1 MMRHALGVLFA
12 CAGALALDEAAGSDV
27 SVSARLV
34 LATDFDAATFN
45 ADWYARVPLRRA
57 LARLVS
63 DEARGVCVQWWQ
75 DWEDCVADPVAV
87 PDGAGHAVDVTVR
100 ARAAGAVSDAEA
112 ERRYLT
118 FVRDRATAAAA
129 DGSLDATIR
138 ATAREVGDALGERG
152 VEIWQRDAAAVD
164 GAASRAA
171 LARAEVG
178 VRRLLEPLNTPR
190 APVAASYS
198 YSYSYSYDIIYDVSY
213 SYSFET
219 MAPTPAAVAAVSLN
233 MGYTMA
239 PLSASKSPAW
249 VDFWASETYYGYMG
263 DEEEMATH
271 AYTMVS
277 VAFSADSVFGEVTT
291 DSVGATIVIA
301 EGPNPCVLG
310 TSSSREEYDG
320 CLETNGIS
328 GRRLD
333 ERERATPAR
342 ASRRLIVA
350 SDDDIDEVCGPSCN
364 VDDGSVTDD
373 ASKLVV
379 GMEIETDLDAEE
391 ISAGV
396 GAATDSVVAAATADC
411 SCSETDCNALACAF
425 CDASGD
431 AAAEGCEE
439 AFVVSDVA
447 VAYTVVF
454 SNDTNVTTYE
464 VISGSATFSGISYDD
479 ANGASARAVFRDA
492 IGRLSA
498 NITENRVSLTR
509 VAASARRRLSDGVV
523 VDFEISVT
531 AAEMAAVE
539 EDLQAAKNDPSLL
552 DAALTAAA
560 AASADATMTAL
571 FANIKTESFDPD
583 IGSTPAPTTLGFF
596 NLFYQACVT
605 GGDTYPLG
613 RRFSNLYCQAV
624 APEFAAHE
632 EEHGPMGTPNA
643 PQPSPR
649 PTPAPVVQ
657 PPGAGVPTYRPTPA
671 PVVQPPGAGIPTYM
685 PSSSPT
691 FVPTKVP
698 ISAPTYVPT
707 PAPITPSYKPTTAR

>member
-1 MMRHALGVLFA
+1 M
-12 CAGALALDEAAGSDV
+12 S
-27 SVSARLV
+27 
-34 LATDFDAATFN
+34 
-45 ADWYARVPLRRA
+45 LRTTT
-57 LARLVS
+57 
-63 DEARGVCVQWWQ
+63 EIT
-75 DWEDCVADPVAV
+75 ADPYGL
-87 PDGAGHAVDVTVR
+87 P
-100 ARAAGAVSDAEA
+100 
-112 ERRYLT
+112 
-118 FVRDRATAAAA
+118 RDRLFEI
-129 DGSLDATIR
+129 GS
-138 ATAREVGDALGERG
+138 G

-178 VRRLLEPLNTPR
+178 VRRLLVPQNTPR
-190 APVAASYS
+190 APAAASYS
-198 YSYSYSYDIIYDVSY
+198 FSYSYSYDIIYDVSY
-213 SYSFET
+213 SYDIIYDVSYFFSYSFSFSYSFET

-263 DEEEMATH
+263 DEEEMTTH

-277 VAFSADSVFGEVTT
+277 VAFGADSVFGEVTT

-301 EGPNPCVLG
+301 EGHNPCVLG
-310 TSSSREEYDG
+310 TSTSREEYDG
-320 CLETNGIS
+320 CLEDNGIS

-342 ASRRLIVA
+342 ASRRLVVA
-350 SDDDIDEVCGPSCN
+350 SDDDIDEVCGPACN

-379 GMEIETDLDAEE
+379 GMEIETDLEAEE

-431 AAAEGCEE
+431 AASEGCEE
-439 AFVVSDVA
+439 AFVVSDVE

-464 VISGSATFSGISYDD
+464 ILGSATFSGISYDE
-479 ANGASARAVFRDA
+479 ANDASAKAVFRDA

-498 NITENRVSLTR
+498 NITENRVTLTHL
-509 VAASARRRLSDGVV
+509 AASARRRLSDGVV

-531 AAEMAAVE
+531 AAEKAAVE
-539 EDLQAAKNDPSLL
+539 DDLQAARDDPSLL

-560 AASADATMTAL
+560 AASADPTMVDL

-583 IGSTPAPTTLGFF
+583 IGAATPAPTTLGFF

-643 PQPSPR
+643 PRPSPR

-657 PPGAGVPTYRPTPA
+657 PPGAGV
-671 PVVQPPGAGIPTYM
+671 PTYM

>member
-12 CAGALALDEAAGSDV
+12 CAGALALDEAAASDV

-190 APVAASYS
+190 GALAAAS

-263 DEEEMATH
+263 DEEEMTTH

-350 SDDDIDEVCGPSCN
+350 SDDDIDEVCGPACN

-379 GMEIETDLDAEE
+379 GMEIETDLEAEE

-479 ANGASARAVFRDA
+479 ANGASARGVFRDA

-531 AAEMAAVE
+531 AAEKAAVE
-539 EDLQAAKNDPSLL
+539 DDLQAAKNDPSLL

>member
-1 MMRHALGVLFA
+1 MMRHALGVLLA
-12 CAGALALDEAAGSDV
+12 CAGALALDETAGSDV

-198 YSYSYSYDIIYDVSY
+198 FSYSYSYDIIYDVSY

-263 DEEEMATH
+263 DEEEMTTH
-271 AYTMVS
+271 AHTMVS
-277 VAFSADSVFGEVTT
+277 VAFGADSVFGEVTT

-301 EGPNPCVLG
+301 EGHNPCVLG
-310 TSSSREEYDG
+310 TSTSREEYDG
-320 CLETNGIS
+320 CLEDNGIS

-350 SDDDIDEVCGPSCN
+350 SDDDIDEVCGPACN

-379 GMEIETDLDAEE
+379 GMEIETDLEAEE

-464 VISGSATFSGISYDD
+464 VISGSATFSGISYDE
-479 ANGASARAVFRDA
+479 ANDASAKAVFRDA

-571 FANIKTESFDPD
+571 FANIKTESFAPD

>member
-1 MMRHALGVLFA
+1 MMRHALGVLLA
-12 CAGALALDEAAGSDV
+12 CAGALALDETAGSDV

-45 ADWYARVPLRRA
+45 ADWYARVPLRARRA
-57 LARLVS
+57 PRVRR
-63 DEARGVCVQWWQ
+63 ARGVCVQWWQ

-87 PDGAGHAVDVTVR
+87 PDGAGHAVDVTAR
-100 ARAAGAVSDAEA
+100 ARGRRRVGRRGGAPIPDVRPRPP
-112 ERRYLT
+112 RR
-118 FVRDRATAAAA
+118 RRP
-129 DGSLDATIR
+129 
-138 ATAREVGDALGERG
+138 TARSTRRSARPRARSARAPRRG

-190 APVAASYS
+190 GALAAASLS
-198 YSYSYSYDIIYDVSY
+198 RSYSYDIIYDVSY
-213 SYSFET
+213 SFSFSYSFET

-263 DEEEMATH
+263 DEEEMTTH

-277 VAFSADSVFGEVTT
+277 VAFGADSVFGEVST
-291 DSVGATIVIA
+291 DSVGATIVVA

-342 ASRRLIVA
+342 ASRRLVVA

-379 GMEIETDLDAEE
+379 GMEIETDLEAEE

-479 ANGASARAVFRDA
+479 ANGASARGVFRDA

-498 NITENRVSLTR
+498 NITENRVSLSR

>member
-1 MMRHALGVLFA
+1 MMRHALGVLLA
-12 CAGALALDEAAGSDV
+12 CAGALALDETAGSDV

-75 DWEDCVADPVAV
+75 DWEDCVVDPVAV
-87 PDGAGHAVDVTVR
+87 PDGAGHAIDVTVR

-190 APVAASYS
+190 GALAAASYDV
-198 YSYSYSYDIIYDVSY
+198 SYSYDIIYDVSY
-213 SYSFET
+213 SFSYSFET

-239 PLSASKSPAW
+239 PLRASKSPAW

-263 DEEEMATH
+263 DEEEMTTH

-277 VAFSADSVFGEVTT
+277 VAFGADSVFGEVTT
-291 DSVGATIVIA
+291 DSVGATIVVA

-342 ASRRLIVA
+342 ASRRLVVA
-350 SDDDIDEVCGPSCN
+350 SDDDIDEVCGSACN

-373 ASKLVV
+373 SSKLVV
-379 GMEIETDLDAEE
+379 GMEIETDLEAEE

-431 AAAEGCEE
+431 AASEGCEE
-439 AFVVSDVA
+439 AFVVSDVE
-447 VAYTVVF
+447 VAYTVAF
-454 SNDTNVTTYE
+454 SNDTNVTT
-464 VISGSATFSGISYDD
+464 
-479 ANGASARAVFRDA
+479 
-492 IGRLSA
+492 
-498 NITENRVSLTR
+498 
-509 VAASARRRLSDGVV
+509 
-523 VDFEISVT
+523 
-531 AAEMAAVE
+531 
-539 EDLQAAKNDPSLL
+539 
-552 DAALTAAA
+552 
-560 AASADATMTAL
+560 
-571 FANIKTESFDPD
+571 
-583 IGSTPAPTTLGFF
+583 PT
-596 NLFYQACVT
+596 
-605 GGDTYPLG
+605 
-613 RRFSNLYCQAV
+613 
-624 APEFAAHE
+624 
-632 EEHGPMGTPNA
+632 
-643 PQPSPR
+643 
-649 PTPAPVVQ
+649 
-657 PPGAGVPTYRPTPA
+657 
-671 PVVQPPGAGIPTYM
+671 
-685 PSSSPT
+685 
-691 FVPTKVP
+691 
-698 ISAPTYVPT
+698 
-707 PAPITPSYKPTTAR
+707 

>member
-12 CAGALALDEAAGSDV
+12 CAGALALDETAGSDV

-178 VRRLLEPLNTPR
+178 VRRLLVPQNTPR

-198 YSYSYSYDIIYDVSY
+198 FSYSYDIIYDVSY
-213 SYSFET
+213 SYDIIYDVSYSFSFSYSFET

-263 DEEEMATH
+263 DEEEMTTH

-277 VAFSADSVFGEVTT
+277 VAFGADSVFGEVTT
-291 DSVGATIVIA
+291 DSVGATIVVA

-379 GMEIETDLDAEE
+379 GMEIETDLEAEE

-431 AAAEGCEE
+431 AASEGCEE
-439 AFVVSDVA
+439 AFVVSDVE
-447 VAYTVVF
+447 VAYTVEF
-454 SNDTNVTTYE
+454 NNGTTHE
-464 VISGSATFSGISYDD
+464 ANITINGSATFSGISYDD
-479 ANGASARAVFRDA
+479 ANDASAKAVFRDA

-498 NITENRVSLTR
+498 NITENRVTLTHLE
-509 VAASARRRLSDGVV
+509 ALARRRLSDGVV
-523 VDFEISVT
+523 IDFEITVT
-531 AAEMAAVE
+531 AAEKAAVE
-539 EDLQAAKNDPSLL
+539 EDLQAARDDPSLL

-560 AASADATMTAL
+560 AASADPTMVDL

-583 IGSTPAPTTLGFF
+583 IGAATPAPTTLGFF

-643 PQPSPR
+643 PRPSPR

-657 PPGAGVPTYRPTPA
+657 PPGAGV
-671 PVVQPPGAGIPTYM
+671 PTYM

>member
-1 MMRHALGVLFA
+1 MCIR
-12 CAGALALDEAAGSDV
+12 D
-27 SVSARLV
+27 R
-34 LATDFDAATFN
+34 
-45 ADWYARVPLRRA
+45 
-57 LARLVS
+57 
-63 DEARGVCVQWWQ
+63 
-75 DWEDCVADPVAV
+75 
-87 PDGAGHAVDVTVR
+87 
-100 ARAAGAVSDAEA
+100 SDAEA

-138 ATAREVGDALGERG
+138 ATAREVGAALGERG
-152 VEIWQRDAAAVD
+152 VEIWQRDAAAVA

-263 DEEEMATH
+263 DEEEMTTH

-277 VAFSADSVFGEVTT
+277 VAFGADSVFGEVTT

-342 ASRRLIVA
+342 ASRRLVVA

-379 GMEIETDLDAEE
+379 GMEIETDLEAEE

-411 SCSETDCNALACAF
+411 SCSETDMTNSDLLK
-425 CDASGD
+425 ASK
-431 AAAEGCEE
+431 
-439 AFVVSDVA
+439 FVVVKAGTSTVSHDDGTPSLPRLGAIVEA
-447 VAYTVVF
+447 VSQLMRQGTK
-454 SNDTNVTTYE
+454 
-464 VISGSATFSGISYDD
+464 VILVSSG
-479 ANGASARAVFRDA
+479 AVGC
-492 IGRLSA
+492 GR
-498 NITENRVSLTR
+498 
-509 VAASARRRLSDGVV
+509 
-523 VDFEISVT
+523 SV
-531 AAEMAAVE
+531 
-539 EDLQAAKNDPSLL
+539 LRKQAALHRTLRDHMKSQEVTEG
-552 DAALTAAA
+552 AGYSAAA
-560 AASADATMTAL
+560 AAAGQLALMSLYETL
-571 FANIKTESFDPD
+571 FATQEIEPSQFLVTRRDFVDEACRKNLQHSIQAIMDVGMVPIINENDAVSGNAGYSEVPAGCFSDNDGLAALVAKLVGAEPD
-583 IGSTPAPTTLGFF
+583 KDLAVLHIDTSSKGKPLVPLTIGSSHSLRVGQKVSKGRSRCLAS
-596 NLFYQACVT
+596 
-605 GGDTYPLG
+605 
-613 RRFSNLYCQAV
+613 RRFPC
-624 APEFAAHE
+624 
-632 EEHGPMGTPNA
+632 
-643 PQPSPR
+643 
-649 PTPAPVVQ
+649 
-657 PPGAGVPTYRPTPA
+657 
-671 PVVQPPGAGIPTYM
+671 
-685 PSSSPT
+685 
-691 FVPTKVP
+691 
-698 ISAPTYVPT
+698 
-707 PAPITPSYKPTTAR
+707 

>member
-1 MMRHALGVLFA
+1 
-12 CAGALALDEAAGSDV
+12 
-27 SVSARLV
+27 
-34 LATDFDAATFN
+34 
-45 ADWYARVPLRRA
+45 
-57 LARLVS
+57 
-63 DEARGVCVQWWQ
+63 
-75 DWEDCVADPVAV
+75 
-87 PDGAGHAVDVTVR
+87 
-100 ARAAGAVSDAEA
+100 
-112 ERRYLT
+112 
-118 FVRDRATAAAA
+118 
-129 DGSLDATIR
+129 
-138 ATAREVGDALGERG
+138 
-152 VEIWQRDAAAVD
+152 
-164 GAASRAA
+164 
-171 LARAEVG
+171 
-178 VRRLLEPLNTPR
+178 
-190 APVAASYS
+190 
-198 YSYSYSYDIIYDVSY
+198 
-213 SYSFET
+213 
-219 MAPTPAAVAAVSLN
+219 
-233 MGYTMA
+233 
-239 PLSASKSPAW
+239 
-249 VDFWASETYYGYMG
+249 
-263 DEEEMATH
+263 
-271 AYTMVS
+271 MVS

-301 EGPNPCVLG
+301 QGPNPCVLG

-373 ASKLVV
+373 SSKLVV

-431 AAAEGCEE
+431 AASEGCEE
-439 AFVVSDVA
+439 AFVVSDVE
-447 VAYTVVF
+447 VAYTVAF
-454 SNDTNVTTYE
+454 SNDTNVTTTYE
-464 VISGSATFSGISYDD
+464 ILGSATFSGISYDE
-479 ANGASARAVFRDA
+479 ANDASAKAVFRDA

-498 NITENRVSLTR
+498 NITENRVTLTHLE
-509 VAASARRRLSDGVV
+509 ALARRRLSDGVV
-523 VDFEISVT
+523 IAFEITVT
-531 AAEMAAVE
+531 AAEKTAVE
-539 EDLQAAKNDPSLL
+539 DDLQAARDDPSLL
-552 DAALTAAA
+552 DAALKAAA
-560 AASADATMTAL
+560 ADSADPTMVDV

-583 IGSTPAPTTLGFF
+583 IGAATPAPTTLGFF

-657 PPGAGVPTYRPTPA
+657 PPGAGVPTY
-671 PVVQPPGAGIPTYM
+671 M